1 MRLGVKTGLNLA
13 AICGG
18 LLLITIL
25 MGLGMDP
32 GGAGNM
38 DILLPIFVGFVFL
51 LVAIIGL
58 IYALISAL
66 IN

>member
-1 MRLGVKTGLNLA
+1 MR
-13 AICGG
+13 
-18 LLLITIL
+18 
-25 MGLGMDP
+25 LGMDP
-32 GGAGNM
+32 GGAGSM